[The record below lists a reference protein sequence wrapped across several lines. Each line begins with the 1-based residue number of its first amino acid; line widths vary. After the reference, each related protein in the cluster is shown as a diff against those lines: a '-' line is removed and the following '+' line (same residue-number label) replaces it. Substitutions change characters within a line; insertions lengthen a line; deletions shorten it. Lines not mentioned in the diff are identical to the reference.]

1 MDIVGISI
9 NDVRYLPYMGKDDS
23 TGYFRSFMN
32 FCIDYCFDR
41 IIMTP
46 ELNRFFSL
54 APNDPVFG
62 AAVGYNRITSHNGVY
77 YSTHNGTEQ
86 KVRIINQIGE
96 ILRIDVLVHLYE

>member
-1 MDIVGISI
+1 MEIVGIAI
-9 NDVRYLPYMGKDDS
+9 DDVRYLPFRGKDDS

-32 FCIDYCFDR
+32 YCIDNYFDR

-46 ELNRFFSL
+46 ELNKWFNL

-62 AAVGYNRITSHNGVY
+62 AAVGYNRIQGHNGVY

-86 KVRIINQIGE
+86 KVRIINKIGE
-96 ILRIDVLVHLYE
+96 LLRIDVLVHIFE